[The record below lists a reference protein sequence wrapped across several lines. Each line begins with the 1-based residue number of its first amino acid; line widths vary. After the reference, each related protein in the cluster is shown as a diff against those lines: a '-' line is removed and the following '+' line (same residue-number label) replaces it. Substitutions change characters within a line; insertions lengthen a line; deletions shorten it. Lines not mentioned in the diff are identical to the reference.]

1 MVERFVDRQS
11 TYPNRYKWTNP
22 DGSTGWFTLE
32 RYDEATV
39 PGTPLNAETF
49 NSILD
54 ELVKMFA
61 NDAPIVLTEG
71 IHYGEDFPDNPVD
84 GQFFLKK
91 KVTE

>member
-11 TYPNRYKWTNP
+11 TYPKRYKWTNP

-32 RYDEATV
+32 RYDEPTV

-49 NSILD
+49 NAMLD
-54 ELVKMFA
+54 EMAKMFA
-61 NDAPIVLTEG
+61 NDSPIVLREG
-71 IHYGEDFPDNPVD
+71 IHYGDTFPTNSVE
-84 GQFFLKK
+84 GQLFLKK